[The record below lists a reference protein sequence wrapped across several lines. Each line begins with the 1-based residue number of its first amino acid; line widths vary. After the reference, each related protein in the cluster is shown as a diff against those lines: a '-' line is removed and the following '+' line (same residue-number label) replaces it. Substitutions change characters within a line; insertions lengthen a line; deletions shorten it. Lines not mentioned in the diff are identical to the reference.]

1 MFEQRRTHQPQ
12 NSLPKISIPDS
23 ELRFET
29 ARSGGPGGQN
39 VNKVETKVRALF
51 NLWDSRVLTTEQK
64 RTVYQN
70 DEVQRALRADGYIV
84 TTAQEH
90 RSQSANKQSAVA
102 KLNLMLERALA
113 PQVERVPTQAP
124 PSVEAHRQRVKT
136 TRSQIKATRREDLR
150 HRLDDE

>member
-12 NSLPKISIPDS
+12 NSSLKISIPDS

-51 NLWDSRVLTTEQK
+51 NLWESRVLTAEQK
-64 RTVYQN
+64 RTIYQN
-70 DEVQRALRADGYIV
+70 DEVQRSLRADGYIV

-90 RSQSANKQSAVA
+90 RSQSANKQSAVE

-113 PQVERVPTQAP
+113 PQVERVATEAP
-124 PSVEAHRQRVKT
+124 PSVEAHRQRAKM
-136 TRSQIKATRREDLR
+136 TRSQIKDLRREDLR
-150 HRLDDE
+150 RRLDHD